1 MLYKGR
7 FLGQL
12 FSRVRLSMTGCVDKK
27 LDVRFPVGAR
37 RKESFFSAVFKPA
50 LKEAH
55 HMTGCYM
62 GGGSFYLERGSGQGV
77 KLALHRHYCFF

>member
-12 FSRVRLSMTGCVDKK
+12 FSRVISMTGCVDKK

-37 RKESFFSAVFKPA
+37 SKEFFFLRSIQ
-50 LKEAH
+50 
-55 HMTGCYM
+55 TGFERGPPHDWLLH
-62 GGGSFYLERGSGQGV
+62 GGGALLTWRGE
-77 KLALHRHYCFF
+77 AARA